1 MLFSKQVVNCL
12 NGIESSDGH
21 FHEDG
26 VPVAHGTI
34 PKTGKFERLQLLAVL
49 ALRADEARV
58 LVDEVG
64 ELVVVAV
71 LVLCGANEVNGI
83 EVSAVLEHLHILS
96 VVLVYLA

>member
-34 PKTGKFERLQLLAVL
+34 PETRKLERFQLLAVL
-49 ALRADEARV
+49 AL
-58 LVDEVG
+58 
-64 ELVVVAV
+64 
-71 LVLCGANEVNGI
+71 
-83 EVSAVLEHLHILS
+83 
-96 VVLVYLA
+96 

>member
-34 PKTGKFERLQLLAVL
+34 PETGKLECLQFLAVL

-58 LVDEVG
+58 LVNEVG
-64 ELVVVAV
+64 ELEVVAI
-71 LVLCGANEVNGI
+71 LVLCGAYKVNGI

-96 VVLVYLA
+96 VVLVDLA